1 MYPFKNPPAPTN
13 RIWAACYMDS
23 VTECFEIRTEA
34 KTPGGIFTLYHKEY
48 PIGTALT
55 EFLYADLKVFPAH
68 LGNIKTCLKEIRAGN
83 DVDTQFLQLFSI
95 ALYWLRCSPAFAPLA
110 ASIQRQQLYY
120 EQGKRLG
127 TDEIERQMTYYTE
140 LQPKL
145 LYLAEN
151 FFEASKPEDMTAR
164 YFAQRQAL
172 GEKGAAEWNNYLPLS
187 YRAGKAQ

>member
-95 ALYWLRCSPAFAPLA
+95 ALYWLRCSPAFAAGGQHPA
-110 ASIQRQQLYY
+110 A
-120 EQGKRLG
+120 
-127 TDEIERQMTYYTE
+127 
-140 LQPKL
+140 
-145 LYLAEN
+145 
-151 FFEASKPEDMTAR
+151 
-164 YFAQRQAL
+164 
-172 GEKGAAEWNNYLPLS
+172 AAIL
-187 YRAGKAQ
+187 

>member
-34 KTPGGIFTLYHKEY
+34 KTPGGIFHAVPQGISHWY
-48 PIGTALT
+48 GTDG
-55 EFLYADLKVFPAH
+55 FLYADLKVFPAH

-110 ASIQRQQLYY
+110 AS
-120 EQGKRLG
+120 
-127 TDEIERQMTYYTE
+127 M
-140 LQPKL
+140 
-145 LYLAEN
+145 A
-151 FFEASKPEDMTAR
+151 
-164 YFAQRQAL
+164 
-172 GEKGAAEWNNYLPLS
+172 
-187 YRAGKAQ
+187 

>member
-13 RIWAACYMDS
+13 RSGQRAIWILLRNALKFGQKRKRRGAFSRC
-23 VTECFEIRTEA
+23 TT
-34 KTPGGIFTLYHKEY
+34 KEY

-151 FFEASKPEDMTAR
+151 FFEASKP
-164 YFAQRQAL
+164 
-172 GEKGAAEWNNYLPLS
+172 GI
-187 YRAGKAQ
+187 

>member
-55 EFLYADLKVFPAH
+55 EFLYADVKVFPAH

-83 DVDTQFLQLFSI
+83 DVNTQFLQLFSDCP
-95 ALYWLRCSPAFAPLA
+95 LLA
-110 ASIQRQQLYY
+110 AVQSRVC
-120 EQGKRLG
+120 
-127 TDEIERQMTYYTE
+127 
-140 LQPKL
+140 
-145 LYLAEN
+145 
-151 FFEASKPEDMTAR
+151 
-164 YFAQRQAL
+164 
-172 GEKGAAEWNNYLPLS
+172 AAGGQHPAAAAIL
-187 YRAGKAQ
+187 

>member
-68 LGNIKTCLKEIRAGN
+68 LGNIKT
-83 DVDTQFLQLFSI
+83 FS
-95 ALYWLRCSPAFAPLA
+95 ATHSSSAAF
-110 ASIQRQQLYY
+110 S
-120 EQGKRLG
+120 
-127 TDEIERQMTYYTE
+127 TE
-140 LQPKL
+140 VGSVLHGILLPLQP
-145 LYLAEN
+145 
-151 FFEASKPEDMTAR
+151 DH
-164 YFAQRQAL
+164 
-172 GEKGAAEWNNYLPLS
+172 G
-187 YRAGKAQ
+187 

>member
-34 KTPGGIFTLYHKEY
+34 KTPGDIFTLYHKEY

-95 ALYWLRCSPAFAPLA
+95 ALYWRPA
-110 ASIQRQQLYY
+110 SS
-120 EQGKRLG
+120 GSS
-127 TDEIERQMTYYTE
+127 YTMNRGSDWGRM
-140 LQPKL
+140 KSS
-145 LYLAEN
+145 A
-151 FFEASKPEDMTAR
+151 K
-164 YFAQRQAL
+164 
-172 GEKGAAEWNNYLPLS
+172 
-187 YRAGKAQ
+187 